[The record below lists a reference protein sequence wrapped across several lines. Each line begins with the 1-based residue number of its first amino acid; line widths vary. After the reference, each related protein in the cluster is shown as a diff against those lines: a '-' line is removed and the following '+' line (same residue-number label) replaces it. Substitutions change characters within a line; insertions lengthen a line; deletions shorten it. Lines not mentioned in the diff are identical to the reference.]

1 MDHKQVLWEKESDEL
16 QTSLRQPRTTTIS
29 SYSAQQQ
36 MRAPR
41 TTTAS
46 SYTNYSESQQI
57 EPRTTIANSY
67 GASLQMREPRPI
79 PTSSFSAPQ
88 QTREPKTI
96 TTNSFFS
103 SQQTTQVN
111 SLQLNNLNDALNESM
126 EQNTERELELL
137 VANSKLR
144 VAAPEWYPSEPVV
157 QNVYINKVE
166 NVPSKM
172 QSRLNIHKA
181 QQQNYTETVN
191 DSGDNSSDYSSDF
204 NRLNQI
210 IATLTKDPGQFHNL
224 FEIFMETLEPYL
236 EDLIAMSSVAELIV
250 DQAINHPN
258 FRYTGARLCWYIEP
272 NFPGFRAELH
282 LKCKKQIE
290 ENPDAKNVLPLIAE
304 LYSQLPHASVYGSLL
319 ISAFKKLIEYGGN
332 ENVKCICQALK
343 LTGYS
348 LEQSN
353 KVDLN
358 KVFDDLKSARGK
370 VDGSAS
376 MLLETVFQLRAS
388 NWGHSSEE
396 TSDLEQESDTS
407 FDGME
412 NKVYY
417 DLDGEG
423 LTNEESEF
431 IATHM
436 TANEDFDSEDFDPDE
451 LCDPEPEMDEEI
463 QEAFKEFVR
472 LSGKH

>member
-250 DQAINHPN
+250 DQVTN
-258 FRYTGARLCWYIEP
+258 F
-272 NFPGFRAELH
+272 
-282 LKCKKQIE
+282 
-290 ENPDAKNVLPLIAE
+290 
-304 LYSQLPHASVYGSLL
+304 
-319 ISAFKKLIEYGGN
+319 
-332 ENVKCICQALK
+332 
-343 LTGYS
+343 
-348 LEQSN
+348 
-353 KVDLN
+353 
-358 KVFDDLKSARGK
+358 KS
-370 VDGSAS
+370 
-376 MLLETVFQLRAS
+376 T
-388 NWGHSSEE
+388 
-396 TSDLEQESDTS
+396 
-407 FDGME
+407 
-412 NKVYY
+412 
-417 DLDGEG
+417 
-423 LTNEESEF
+423 
-431 IATHM
+431 
-436 TANEDFDSEDFDPDE
+436 
-451 LCDPEPEMDEEI
+451 
-463 QEAFKEFVR
+463 
-472 LSGKH
+472 